1 MQHRDK
7 VIIQKI
13 ISEIDIGVEVM
24 GNEKMNF
31 FCG

>member
-13 ISEIDIGVEVM
+13 ISEIDIGVEM
-24 GNEKMNF
+24 RGNEKVVA
-31 FCG
+31 